1 MSVVEEVR
9 GVMQDFLAPELRA
22 LKERVGA
29 LERKVDDNERRAEER
44 FQETQ
49 RHVDQRFQEAQ
60 CQVDQRFEDAE
71 RRAETRHGELV
82 NWLNLAAPVS
92 KLEQKESTQ

>member
-1 MSVVEEVR
+1 MSVAEEVR

-29 LERKVDDNERRAEER
+29 LERKVDENERRAEQR
-44 FQETQ
+44 FQET
-49 RHVDQRFQEAQ
+49 HGLI
-60 CQVDQRFEDAE
+60 DQRFEDAE
-71 RRAETRHGELV
+71 RHAEKRHTELV
-82 NWLNLAAPVS
+82 NWLNLAARVS